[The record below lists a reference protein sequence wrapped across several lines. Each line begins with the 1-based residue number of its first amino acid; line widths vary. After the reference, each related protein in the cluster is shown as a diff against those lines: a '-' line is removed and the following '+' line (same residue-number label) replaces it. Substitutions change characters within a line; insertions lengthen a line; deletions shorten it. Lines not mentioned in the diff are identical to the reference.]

1 MYRLALAAASARP
14 GRPDMAE
21 TRSRLS
27 HLGGSATS
35 GPFNLPVGG
44 EELSRLRTVKLPRFA
59 SAELILLFAQGSKL
73 DGVKFVSGSDKLKSA
88 EKLLSATKFDMPFP
102 DDEPTRVVR
111 RAILGC
117 YSVSGCSLV
126 FMPAKDFSPI
136 N

>member
-1 MYRLALAAASARP
+1 
-14 GRPDMAE
+14 MAE

-44 EELSRLRTVKLPRFA
+44 EELSRLRTVKLPRIVPGSA
-59 SAELILLFAQGSKL
+59 NAELMLLFGQGSKL

-88 EKLLSATKFDMPFP
+88 DKLLNATKFDMPFP
-102 DDEPTRVVR
+102 DDGPTRVVR

-117 YSVSGCSLV
+117 YSASGCSLV
-126 FMPAKDFSPI
+126 FMPADNFSPI

>member
-1 MYRLALAAASARP
+1 
-14 GRPDMAE
+14 MAE

-27 HLGGSATS
+27 HLGGSVTS

-44 EELSRLRTVKLPRFA
+44 EELSRLRTVKLPRFVPGSA

-102 DDEPTRVVR
+102 DDGPTRVVR

-126 FMPAKDFSPI
+126 FMPAENFSPI